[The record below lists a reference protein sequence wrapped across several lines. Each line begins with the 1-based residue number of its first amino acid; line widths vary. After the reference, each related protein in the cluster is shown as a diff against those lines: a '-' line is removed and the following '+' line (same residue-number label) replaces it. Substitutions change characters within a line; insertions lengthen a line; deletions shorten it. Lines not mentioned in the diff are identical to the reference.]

1 MSRENSV
8 WEKWKMPSL
17 LMFVLGLLAATHLP
31 ALGFDVAA
39 VVVVAGYLV
48 DTVEKSDEDDI
59 PSQVIFGVR
68 VLGAINVK
76 ELYGDFDGG
85 VLK

>member
-1 MSRENSV
+1 MSRENYV
-8 WEKWKMPSL
+8 WEKWKMPL
-17 LMFVLGLLAATHLP
+17 PLMFVLGLLAATHLP

-39 VVVVAGYLV
+39 IVGVAGYLV

-59 PSQVIFGVR
+59 PSQVIFDVR
-68 VLGAINVK
+68 VHGAINVK

-85 VLK
+85 VPK